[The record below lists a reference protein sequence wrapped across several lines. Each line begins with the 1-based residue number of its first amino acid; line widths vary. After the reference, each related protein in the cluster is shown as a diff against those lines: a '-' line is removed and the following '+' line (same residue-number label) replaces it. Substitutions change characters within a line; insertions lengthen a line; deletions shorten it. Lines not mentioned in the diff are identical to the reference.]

1 MSGQSPRFSTI
12 VSGKDLIL
20 LTIWNWANDNALIDA
35 LLGKLLRECAELF
48 GRVGT
53 KSNVCRA
60 KRAKAVDRQ
69 FAKAGSCHICLC
81 LKHGFISLIAYF
93 QL

>member
-1 MSGQSPRFSTI
+1 MPGQPPRFSTI

-20 LTIWNWANDNALIDA
+20 LTIRNRTNNNALVDA
-35 LLGKLLRECAELF
+35 LLGKLLRECTELF
-48 GRVGT
+48 GRVGM
-53 KSNVCRA
+53 KSNVCRS
-60 KRAKAVDRQ
+60 KMAKAFARQ
-69 FAKAGSCHICLC
+69 LAKAGSCRIRLC

>member
-20 LTIWNWANDNALIDA
+20 LTIWNWTNNNALIDA
-35 LLGKLLRECAELF
+35 LLGKLLRECAEFF
-48 GRVGT
+48 GRVGM

-69 FAKAGSCHICLC
+69 FAKAGSCRIRLC

>member
-20 LTIWNWANDNALIDA
+20 LTIRNWTNNNTLIDA
-35 LLGKLLRECAELF
+35 LLGKLLRECAEFF
-48 GRVGT
+48 GRVGM

-60 KRAKAVDRQ
+60 KRAKTVDWQ
-69 FAKAGSCHICLC
+69 FAKAGGCRICLC
-81 LKHGFISLIAYF
+81 LKHAFISLIAYF

>member
-1 MSGQSPRFSTI
+1 MSGQSPRSGTI
-12 VSGKDLIL
+12 VSGKNLIL

-35 LLGKLLRECAELF
+35 LLGKLLRECTELF
-48 GRVGT
+48 GRVGM

-60 KRAKAVDRQ
+60 KRAKAFDRQ
-69 FAKAGSCHICLC
+69 FAKAGSCRIRLC